1 MEIFLESKLEPLP
14 QKPLRLPQNANH
26 LLQFLSVSGNK
37 GKRIVS
43 TVKRELQLKVNE
55 IGEQYYKQYSHE
67 QIDNLAILVLDV
79 KNGEV
84 LAYVGNSICPSKNC
98 GGKVDLI
105 QSKRSSGSTL
115 KPFLYGFSLE
125 EGQLFPNTLIK
136 DVPTKIAEYQ
146 PENKKLEFHLTWVTA
161 IGVAALL
168 APGLVVWNKYVTVPE
183 NVLKVE
189 VMAYQWG
196 WKYRLPGEDN
206 ILGKTS
212 IKYINDE
219 NPFGL
224 IPEDENSKDDLLV
237 DSDEL
242 HLELG
247 QSVKFE
253 LRSIDVLH
261 NFYVP
266 QFRGKMDM
274 VPGIVTFY
282 WLTPTRTG
290 DFEVLCAEY
299 CGSGHYA
306 MRGRVIVDE
315 TKEYNDWVA
324 QQITFE
330 KFLVE
335 NSKEKTI
342 KLVKN

>member
-1 MEIFLESKLEPLP
+1 MTALIVAHIIILI
-14 QKPLRLPQNANH
+14 AVG
-26 LLQFLSVSGNK
+26 SVAFHFWSPWWGTEVASNW
-37 GKRIVS
+37 GGMDS
-43 TVKRELQLKVNE
+43 TIILTFWITGFVFV
-55 IGEQYYKQYSHE
+55 
-67 QIDNLAILVLDV
+67 AILLFVAYCVWKFRYD
-79 KNGEV
+79 KNR
-84 LAYVGNSICPSKNC
+84 K
-98 GGKVDLI
+98 
-105 QSKRSSGSTL
+105 
-115 KPFLYGFSLE
+115 
-125 EGQLFPNTLIK
+125 
-136 DVPTKIAEYQ
+136 AEYQ

-212 IKYINDE
+212 IKYMDDE

-224 IPEDENSKDDLLV
+224 IPGDKNAKDDLLV

-247 QSVKFE
+247 QPVKFE
-253 LRSIDVLH
+253 LRSVDVLH
-261 NFYVP
+261 KYYVP

-274 VPGIVTFY
+274 VPGIITFY
-282 WLTPTRTG
+282 WLTPTRVG

-299 CGSGHYA
+299 CGTGHYA

-315 TKEYNDWVA
+315 TNEYNDWIA
-324 QQITFE
+324 QQITYE
-330 KFLVE
+330 RFLAK
-335 NSKEKTI
+335 NIKEKEEDKI
-342 KLVKN
+342 KLVKNN

>member
-1 MEIFLESKLEPLP
+1 MTALIVAHIIVIIAVGSVVFHFWSPWWWTEVASNWGGMDSTI
-14 QKPLRLPQNANH
+14 
-26 LLQFLSVSGNK
+26 LLTFWITGFVF
-37 GKRIVS
+37 V
-43 TVKRELQLKVNE
+43 
-55 IGEQYYKQYSHE
+55 
-67 QIDNLAILVLDV
+67 AILFFVAYCVWKFRYD
-79 KNGEV
+79 KN
-84 LAYVGNSICPSKNC
+84 
-98 GGKVDLI
+98 
-105 QSKRSSGSTL
+105 RR
-115 KPFLYGFSLE
+115 
-125 EGQLFPNTLIK
+125 
-136 DVPTKIAEYQ
+136 AEYQ

-168 APGLVVWNKYVTVPE
+168 APGLIVWNKYVTVPE
-183 NVLKVE
+183 DALKIE
-189 VMAYQWG
+189 VVAYQWG
-196 WKYRLPGEDN
+196 WKYRLPGEDG

-224 IPEDENSKDDLLV
+224 IPEDKNSKDDLLV

-274 VPGIVTFY
+274 VPGIITFY
-282 WLTPTRTG
+282 WLIPTRTG

-315 TKEYNDWVA
+315 TKEYKNWVA
-324 QQITFE
+324 QQITYE

>member
-1 MEIFLESKLEPLP
+1 MTALIVAHIIVIIAVGSVVFHFWSPWWWTEVASNWGGMDSTI
-14 QKPLRLPQNANH
+14 
-26 LLQFLSVSGNK
+26 LLTFWITGFVF
-37 GKRIVS
+37 V
-43 TVKRELQLKVNE
+43 
-55 IGEQYYKQYSHE
+55 
-67 QIDNLAILVLDV
+67 AILFFVAYCVWKFRYD
-79 KNGEV
+79 KN
-84 LAYVGNSICPSKNC
+84 
-98 GGKVDLI
+98 
-105 QSKRSSGSTL
+105 RR
-115 KPFLYGFSLE
+115 
-125 EGQLFPNTLIK
+125 
-136 DVPTKIAEYQ
+136 AEYQ

-168 APGLVVWNKYVTVPE
+168 APGLIVWNKYVTVPE
-183 NVLKVE
+183 DALKIE
-189 VMAYQWG
+189 VVAYQWG
-196 WKYRLPGEDN
+196 WKYRLPGEDG

-224 IPEDENSKDDLLV
+224 IPEDKNSKDDLLV

-274 VPGIVTFY
+274 VPGIITFY
-282 WLTPTRTG
+282 WLIPTRTG

-315 TKEYNDWVA
+315 TKEYKDWVA
-324 QQITFE
+324 QQVTYE

-335 NSKEKTI
+335 NSNEKTI

>member
-1 MEIFLESKLEPLP
+1 MTALIVAHIIVIIAVGSVVFHFWSPWWWTEVASNWGGMDSTI
-14 QKPLRLPQNANH
+14 
-26 LLQFLSVSGNK
+26 LLTFWITGFVF
-37 GKRIVS
+37 V
-43 TVKRELQLKVNE
+43 
-55 IGEQYYKQYSHE
+55 
-67 QIDNLAILVLDV
+67 AILLFVAYCVWKFRYD
-79 KNGEV
+79 KN
-84 LAYVGNSICPSKNC
+84 
-98 GGKVDLI
+98 
-105 QSKRSSGSTL
+105 RR
-115 KPFLYGFSLE
+115 
-125 EGQLFPNTLIK
+125 
-136 DVPTKIAEYQ
+136 AEYQ

-183 NVLKVE
+183 DALKIEVL
-189 VMAYQWG
+189 AYQWG
-196 WKYRLPGEDN
+196 WKYRLPGEDG

-212 IKYINDE
+212 IKYISDE

-224 IPEDENSKDDLLV
+224 IPEDKNSKDDLLV

-274 VPGIVTFY
+274 VPGIITFY
-282 WLTPTRTG
+282 WLTPIRTG

-315 TKEYNDWVA
+315 TKEYQNWVA
-324 QQITFE
+324 QQITYE

>member
-1 MEIFLESKLEPLP
+1 MTALIVAHIIVLI
-14 QKPLRLPQNANH
+14 AVG
-26 LLQFLSVSGNK
+26 SVVFHFWSPWWWTEVASNWGNMD
-37 GKRIVS
+37 S
-43 TVKRELQLKVNE
+43 TIILTFWITGFVFV
-55 IGEQYYKQYSHE
+55 
-67 QIDNLAILVLDV
+67 AILLFVAYCIWKFRYD
-79 KNGEV
+79 KNR
-84 LAYVGNSICPSKNC
+84 K
-98 GGKVDLI
+98 
-105 QSKRSSGSTL
+105 
-115 KPFLYGFSLE
+115 
-125 EGQLFPNTLIK
+125 
-136 DVPTKIAEYQ
+136 AEYQ

-212 IKYINDE
+212 IKYMDDE

-224 IPEDENSKDDLLV
+224 IPGDKNAKDDLLV

-247 QSVKFE
+247 QPVKFE
-253 LRSIDVLH
+253 LRSVDVLH

-274 VPGIVTFY
+274 VPGIITFY
-282 WLTPTRTG
+282 WLTPTRVG

-299 CGSGHYA
+299 CGTGHYA

-315 TKEYNDWVA
+315 TNEYNDWIA
-324 QQITFE
+324 QQITYE
-330 KFLVE
+330 RFLAK
-335 NSKEKTI
+335 NIKEKEEDKI
-342 KLVKN
+342 KLVKNN